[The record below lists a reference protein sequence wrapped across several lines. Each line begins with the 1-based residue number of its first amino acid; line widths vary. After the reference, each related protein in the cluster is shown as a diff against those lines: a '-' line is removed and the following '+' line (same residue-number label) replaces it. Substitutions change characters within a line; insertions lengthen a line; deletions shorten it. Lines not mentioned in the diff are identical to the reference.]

1 MTRAASL
8 AGPALDCVAGVRI
21 GLLRIP
27 APPREV
33 ENSGMAVW
41 HGRAKVRRETKI
53 LTEWILLGF
62 RHKGVESLNTKRR
75 CKQVK
80 FCCGCI
86 NGLGQRSFEV
96 N

>member
-1 MTRAASL
+1 MVPLRTASEGRGTEFFGKIAAVNQRLVKIEYKGLVFEEPLRFDVLAEDCLLLGLDRNEGNEGASL
-8 AGPALDCVAGVRI
+8 
-21 GLLRIP
+21 
-27 APPREV
+27 
-33 ENSGMAVW
+33 
-41 HGRAKVRRETKI
+41 
-53 LTEWILLGF
+53 
-62 RHKGVESLNTKRR
+62 ESVNTKRR

>member
-1 MTRAASL
+1 MNMRALMWLKGASSL
-8 AGPALDCVAGVRI
+8 EGV
-21 GLLRIP
+21 
-27 APPREV
+27 
-33 ENSGMAVW
+33 SD
-41 HGRAKVRRETKI
+41 TDI
-53 LTEWILLGF
+53 L
-62 RHKGVESLNTKRR
+62 ESLNTKRR